1 MWKMHQ
7 IIVYLFT
14 MRSRMQVERWI
25 FGNQRGVDLLSKYE
39 QCQWWNNLS
48 ETEKSLLQ
56 KYRDWNLPSNS
67 DEMNQFLNQISKIAA
82 KISRL
87 APNQYRIDYCG
98 GSTWIMFLGR
108 QTNYEEE
115 RVT

>member
-1 MWKMHQ
+1 
-7 IIVYLFT
+7 
-14 MRSRMQVERWI
+14 MQVERWI

-56 KYRDWNLPSNS
+56 KYRDWNLPSNR
-67 DEMNQFLNQISKIAA
+67 DVMNQISKIAA

-87 APNQYRIDYCG
+87 APNQCPVYYCG

-115 RVT
+115 RLT